1 VKSGE
6 VDTVATDT
14 ALEQVTEDRIITKA
28 AQNLAGLSRI
38 LIGFV
43 FLWAFLDKA
52 FGLGYT
58 TKSEAAWQ
66 FGAGDGSP
74 TYGFLNFGTNPEGPF
89 ASTFQNLA
97 SEDPNNW
104 VNWAFMLAL
113 LGAGVLLCLG
123 LATRIAAIGSSILL
137 FLMYLAEAPWQKF
150 TVDGVEQSS
159 NNPLIDDHIIYAVVL
174 LFLMVAYGGRYL
186 GFGRWWERTVPNW
199 LQ

>member
-1 VKSGE
+1 
-6 VDTVATDT
+6 VAIDT
-14 ALEQVTEDRIITKA
+14 ALEQTSEDRITTKA
-28 AQNLAGLSRI
+28 AQNLAGVSRI

-52 FGLGYT
+52 FGLGYA

-74 TYGFLNFGTNPEGPF
+74 TNGFLKFGTNPEGPF

-123 LATRIAAIGSSILL
+123 IGMRIAAIGSSILL
-137 FLMYLAEAPWQKF
+137 FLMYLAEAPWAKF
-150 TVDGVEQSS
+150 TDAEGQVQAS

-174 LFLMVAYGGRYL
+174 LFLMVAFGGRYL
-186 GFGRWWERTVPNW
+186 GLGRWWERTVPSW

>member
-1 VKSGE
+1 M
-6 VDTVATDT
+6 AIDT
-14 ALEQVTEDRIITKA
+14 ALEQTSEDRITTKA
-28 AQNLAGLSRI
+28 AQNLAGVSRI

-52 FGLGYT
+52 FGLGYA

-74 TYGFLNFGTNPEGPF
+74 TNGFLKFGTNPEGPF

-123 LATRIAAIGSSILL
+123 IGMRIAAIGSSILL
-137 FLMYLAEAPWQKF
+137 FLMYLAEAPWAKF
-150 TVDGVEQSS
+150 TDAEGQVQAS

-174 LFLMVAYGGRYL
+174 LFLMVAFGGRYL
-186 GFGRWWERTVPNW
+186 GLGRWWERTVPSW